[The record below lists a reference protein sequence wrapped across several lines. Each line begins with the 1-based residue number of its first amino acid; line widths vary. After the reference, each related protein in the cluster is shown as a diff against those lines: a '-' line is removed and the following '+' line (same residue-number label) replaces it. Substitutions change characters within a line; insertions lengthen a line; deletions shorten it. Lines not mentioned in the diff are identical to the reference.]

1 MTLRR
6 PPPGF
11 PEGVTFKLIVGVR
24 RALWGLGGDVRAP
37 NRDRTDLLT
46 SLLGRW
52 GKAGGRG
59 NEVGNGGGAVFV
71 KETRP
76 DRGQPGVALPP
87 GPASPISP
95 RFQRARPQT
104 GGGTAAGGSRRSCP
118 DSASGS
124 KRGCWAGGARQ
135 ASCANGGR
143 AHIIK
148 PAGSSPKAHT
158 VL

>member
-59 NEVGNGGGAVFV
+59 DEVGNGGGSFCKGNKTGQRSAWGRTA
-71 KETRP
+71 TRP
-76 DRGQPGVALPP
+76 SKSHKPPFPEGTAPDRRGDSGRQEQAELSGFRIWEQARMLGWRSPPGVL
-87 GPASPISP
+87 
-95 RFQRARPQT
+95 
-104 GGGTAAGGSRRSCP
+104 C
-118 DSASGS
+118 
-124 KRGCWAGGARQ
+124 
-135 ASCANGGR
+135 
-143 AHIIK
+143 
-148 PAGSSPKAHT
+148 
-158 VL
+158 